1 MMDEAVDFMD
11 TNLYL
16 ENVVVLFSLSEWMD
30 KIVFLKYRLIQCVTR
45 SLDETCTV
53 DESVFPSR
61 QLNSSAVQGCFR

>member
-30 KIVFLKYRLIQCVTR
+30 KIVF
-45 SLDETCTV
+45 
-53 DESVFPSR
+53 
-61 QLNSSAVQGCFR
+61 